1 MRMRRRPT
9 PHPDAFHPV
18 RRFALRPRRAALAAL
33 ALCLAGLANAQAA
46 ASGDTDLLERLRT
59 RYPATTIQR
68 VQAAP
73 IEGLFEVVMGRQIAY
88 TDRQGQYLLFGS
100 IYDVA
105 RGTDLTAQAREAYA
119 AANPVRFPGQ
129 AVGDAITIRRGTGAR
144 RVAVFSDPQCPHC
157 RSLEAQLAQLTDVTV
172 HVFLVPLLGPQSS
185 TLATQVWCATD
196 RGRAYQSLMLGGRAP
211 GNRRCDTPL
220 ERNLALARTLGV
232 TGTPTLISEDGRRLA
247 GAVGTAQIAAF
258 LAAGATAKAAPAAA
272 APAVAAP
279 AFAAGGP
286 ATAGEPQ

>member
-1 MRMRRRPT
+1 MRSIPYAASRFDHVAQRLPRLRCASRGWRTRRP
-9 PHPDAFHPV
+9 
-18 RRFALRPRRAALAAL
+18 RPR
-33 ALCLAGLANAQAA
+33 
-46 ASGDTDLLERLRT
+46 
-59 RYPATTIQR
+59 AT
-68 VQAAP
+68 P
-73 IEGLFEVVMGRQIAY
+73 ICSSAC
-88 TDRQGQYLLFGS
+88 RQGQYLLFGS

-119 AANPVRFPGQ
+119 AANPVRFPAQ

-196 RGRAYQSLMLGGRAP
+196 RGRAYQALMLGGRAP

-258 LAAGATAKAAPAAA
+258 LAAGAPAVAAPSVA
-272 APAVAAP
+272 APAVAA
-279 AFAAGGP
+279 GGP
-286 ATAGEPQ
+286 AVAGEPR